1 MNDLATIK
9 DKLKKDINKKYD
21 WLEDHELER
30 AFNYAL
36 SDYLLYKYPSEN
48 NRPSENE
55 LVINFIVEN
64 WVSQRMEDI
73 LSRAG
78 GTNVTAYS
86 ENGMN
91 WEYAR
96 SHIDDALVNK
106 ITPKAAV
113 PL

>member
-1 MNDLATIK
+1 
-9 DKLKKDINKKYD
+9 
-21 WLEDHELER
+21 
-30 AFNYAL
+30 
-36 SDYLLYKYPSEN
+36 
-48 NRPSENE
+48 
-55 LVINFIVEN
+55 
-64 WVSQRMEDI
+64 MEDI

>member
-1 MNDLATIK
+1 MNNLTEIK
-9 DKLKKDINKKYD
+9 TKLKQDIKNKYD
-21 WLEDHELER
+21 WLSDNDLER

-36 SDYLLYKYPSEN
+36 TDYLLYKYPSEN
-48 NRPSENE
+48 NRPSETT
-55 LVINFIVEN
+55 LVFNFVIEN

-86 ENGMN
+86 ENGMS

-106 ITPKAAV
+106 IMPKAAV